1 MKKIMIIIMIIIL
14 TMMLVFIYM
23 FYKPFRENTF
33 WNELNIT
40 REELSIDQIKDN
52 FKDYNVQ
59 YNSTIY
65 YAMIVGGIILRL
77 LVSPINL
84 EIVLD
89 IYP

>member
-52 FKDYNVQ
+52 FKDYNL
-59 YNSTIY
+59 SLIH
-65 YAMIVGGIILRL
+65 I
-77 LVSPINL
+77 
-84 EIVLD
+84 
-89 IYP
+89 

>member
-1 MKKIMIIIMIIIL
+1 
-14 TMMLVFIYM
+14 MLVFIYM

-65 YAMIVGGIILRL
+65 YGDGF
-77 LVSPINL
+77 
-84 EIVLD
+84 
-89 IYP
+89 

>member
-1 MKKIMIIIMIIIL
+1 MMKKIMIIIMIIIL

-65 YAMIVGGIILRL
+65 YGDGFNIV
-77 LVSPINL
+77 
-84 EIVLD
+84 
-89 IYP
+89 

>member
-1 MKKIMIIIMIIIL
+1 
-14 TMMLVFIYM
+14 MLVFIYM

-59 YNSTIY
+59 YNIAATDN
-65 YAMIVGGIILRL
+65 V
-77 LVSPINL
+77 
-84 EIVLD
+84 
-89 IYP
+89 